1 MGDERREFRRHLD
14 GAPPCRPTVMLSCFP
29 VELAQLLERLSLRVA
44 LFVSVRDHVEDQL
57 GLDD

>member
-1 MGDERREFRRHLD
+1 
-14 GAPPCRPTVMLSCFP
+14 MLSCFP